1 MSVLGAFA
9 DASGFGGVTCEPA
22 TVGYDVFSEATARDP
37 HVQALVCITSF
48 EPAVRESAGR
58 PTSEFPGSA
67 LASTVPARPPRLTC
81 SRDVEAGGRGD
92 LLEADL
98 A

>member
-1 MSVLGAFA
+1 VFVLGAFT

-67 LASTVPARPPRLTC
+67 LASTVPARPARLTC

-92 LLEADL
+92 LLEADR